1 MNRIFTELIEVDR
14 HWYWFTLILMFCN
27 TVLVHGELH
36 LKKIITSTVSLIQLF
51 LERMRNWN
59 AFLPKS

>member
-1 MNRIFTELIEVDR
+1 
-14 HWYWFTLILMFCN
+14 MFCS
-27 TVLVHGELH
+27 TVLVRGELFFFF
-36 LKKIITSTVSLIQLF
+36 LITIIVCLILF